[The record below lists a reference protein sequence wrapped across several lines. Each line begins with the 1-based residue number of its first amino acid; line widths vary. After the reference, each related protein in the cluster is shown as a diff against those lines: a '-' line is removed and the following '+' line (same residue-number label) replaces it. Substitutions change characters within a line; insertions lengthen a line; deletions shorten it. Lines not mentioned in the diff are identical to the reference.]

1 MRNTKQCNSS
11 GQTQETANFDDCV
24 SGHVYTA
31 YSAPYDFDSIMHY
44 DLGLWLI
51 QDGSC
56 PRISK
61 CENENDDG
69 RTCKLKEECMTMKP
83 KDSSVIRAGA
93 RAGSGLSDIDKVK
106 LKSAYGCDAC
116 GGHQFSLKGGRFHA
130 RSSPPI
136 PGNYCDWILRTAEN
150 KQIILQF
157 SVSKTSKYYL
167 YSNFSILE
175 LLRKYFMVF

>member
-1 MRNTKQCNSS
+1 MRNTKICNSS

-24 SGHVYTA
+24 SGAVVTA
-31 YSAPYDFDSIMHY
+31 YSAPYDFNSIMHY
-44 DLGLWLI
+44 EFPHHN
-51 QDGSC
+51 GSC
-56 PRISK
+56 AGKGK
-61 CENENDDG
+61 CENEDDEDDL
-69 RTCKLKEECMTMKP
+69 TCKLREECMTMKP
-83 KDSSVIRAGA
+83 KNSSIIRTGWSL
-93 RAGSGLSDIDKVK
+93 RVGLSDIDKFK
-106 LKSAYGCDAC
+106 LRSAYGCDAC

-167 YSNFSILE
+167 YSNFSIFE